1 MTTDQKNLILKLDRK
16 GKINKDI
23 QKETGLS
30 AGTISMFLKKCRE
43 EGVDHFTQCPNCF
56 KEITI
61 YKKRRSR
68 IERIYCSQACK
79 KAYYKR
85 TGIEKTL
92 KKTCECCGKEFMTYP
107 YRIRRFCCKSCA
119 MKYRHMTLQKKE
131 LKTIWLAYIQ
141 WAISDGFFVESK
153 VVLWAVSMKG

>member
-1 MTTDQKNLILKLDRK
+1 MTTDQKNLILKLDKEGKTNK
-16 GKINKDI
+16 GI
-23 QKETGLS
+23 QIETGLS

-68 IERIYCSQACK
+68 IERIYCCMACK
-79 KAYYKR
+79 KEYYKK
-85 TGIEKTL
+85 TGIEKTF
-92 KKTCECCGKEFMTYP
+92 KKTCECCGEEFMTYP

-119 MKYRHMTLQKKE
+119 MKYHHMTLQKKN
-131 LKTIWLAYIQ
+131 
-141 WAISDGFFVESK
+141 
-153 VVLWAVSMKG
+153 

>member
-61 YKKRRSR
+61 YKKRREG
-68 IERIYCSQACK
+68 IERIYCCRECK
-79 KAYYKR
+79 KEYYKK
-85 TGIEKTL
+85 TGIDKHF
-92 KKTCECCGKEFMTYP
+92 KKTCECCGKEFMTYS
-107 YRIRRFCCKSCA
+107 YRPARFCCKSCA
-119 MKYRHMTLQKKE
+119 KKSYHMTLQKKN
-131 LKTIWLAYIQ
+131 
-141 WAISDGFFVESK
+141 
-153 VVLWAVSMKG
+153 